1 MLPFVKN
8 NLLSSALLFFEQS
21 NPGTLSNNSV
31 IYFKIEVSPLLE
43 QSNPGTLSSNSVIYF
58 KIEVSP
64 LLEQANPST
73 LSNNSVIYF
82 KSKVSPLLVKLVL
95 SVYIFNLWIYQS
107 SPFIEDLATDNFNTS
122 SISRCG
128 HSLHRKNFN

>member
-43 QSNPGTLSSNSVIYF
+43 QSNPG
-58 KIEVSP
+58 
-64 LLEQANPST
+64 T

-122 SISRCG
+122 SISRVVILCTG
-128 HSLHRKNFN
+128 KTLTKGFQSNFFCTKIVPKFC